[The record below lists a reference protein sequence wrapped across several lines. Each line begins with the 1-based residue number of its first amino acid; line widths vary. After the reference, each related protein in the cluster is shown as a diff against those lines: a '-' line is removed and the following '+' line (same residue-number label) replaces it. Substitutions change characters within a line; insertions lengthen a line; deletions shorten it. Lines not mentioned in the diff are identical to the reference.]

1 MNPGWASGALLG
13 AAVGCGLLLVWS
25 RLPHRNRPTLLD
37 RLAPYVGAPSD
48 ERIERILAEQVFTP
62 FPTLERIVRPYL
74 ARGAHTLERV
84 LGGGASVRKRL
95 DQAGRDQSLHEFRVQ
110 QLLWGAAGG
119 AAAIAL
125 SLVMLARGYASS
137 PVLLLVFCVAA
148 ATAGVVLCDHRL
160 SAAVRDRERRML
172 AEFPTVADLLALS
185 VAAGE
190 GPVGALERVARSSR
204 GELTRELHRALA
216 DARTGATLVDA
227 LDRIA
232 ERTSLTPLARFVDGI
247 AVAVERGTPL
257 ADVLRAQAAD
267 VRDLRKRELMEIGS
281 RKEILMLIPIVFL
294 VLPVTIA
301 FALFPGLIQ
310 IGTVVP

>member
-1 MNPGWASGALLG
+1 MSPSWTSGALIG
-13 AAVGCGLLLVWS
+13 AAVGCGLLMVWS
-25 RLPHRNRPTLLD
+25 RLPYRNRPTLDD

-48 ERIERILAEQVFTP
+48 ERIQRILAEQVFTP
-62 FPTLERIVRPYL
+62 FPTLERIARPYL
-74 ARGAHTLERV
+74 VRGAESLERV
-84 LGGGASVRKRL
+84 LGGGASIRKRL
-95 DQAGRDQSLHEFRVQ
+95 DQAGRGQSLHEFRIQ
-110 QLLWGAAGG
+110 QLLWGAAAG
-119 AAAIAL
+119 AAAVAL
-125 SLVMLARGYASS
+125 SLLMLTRGYTGS
-137 PVLLLVFCVAA
+137 PVLLLIFCAA
-148 ATAGVVLCDHRL
+148 AAVGGVVLCDHRL

-172 AEFPTVADLLALS
+172 AEFPTIADLLALS

-216 DARTGATLVDA
+216 DARMGVSLVDA

-257 ADVLRAQAAD
+257 ADVLRAQASD
-267 VRDLRKRELMEIGS
+267 VRELRKRQLMEIGS
-281 RKEILMLIPIVFL
+281 RKEIVMLMPIVFL